1 MAGSLRNG
9 GESEHSAGMQEYD
22 QSPWP
27 LKAYKNLEF
36 LNSPEARQIRI
47 LCELEETERRF
58 RAENVEDTI
67 VMFGSARTLPLKEAQ
82 SAHDAVEARL
92 AKTKH
97 PTPADLEA
105 LRQAKARLKNAPY
118 YEQAAQLSE
127 ELTRW
132 SMSLPDKKRRFLVCS
147 GGGPGIMEAANR
159 GARRIGGASVGLGIS
174 LPFEQSLNKYIT
186 KDLQF
191 EFHYFFIRKYW
202 FIYLA
207 KALVVFPGG
216 FGTMD
221 ELFETLTLI
230 QTRKV
235 QKRMPIVLYG
245 AHFWKE
251 VINFEAFLDYGVI
264 SKTDLDLFR
273 VIDTVEEARDWII
286 QVLTE
291 EHLS

>member
-1 MAGSLRNG
+1 M
-9 GESEHSAGMQEYD
+9 ESS
-22 QSPWP
+22 SSTPWP
-27 LKAYKNLEF
+27 QKAYKNLEF

-58 RAENVEDTI
+58 REENVEDTI
-67 VMFGSARTLPLKEAQ
+67 VMFGSARTLPLEEARK
-82 SAHDAVEARL
+82 ALEAVEQRL
-92 AKTKH
+92 AKVKH
-97 PTPADLEA
+97 PTPADLEERR
-105 LRQAKARLKNAPY
+105 LARANLKNAPY
-118 YEQAAQLSE
+118 YDQAAQLSE

-132 SMSLPDKKRRFLVCS
+132 SMSLPDKRRRFLVCS

-159 GARRIGGASVGLGIS
+159 GAKRIGGASVGLGIS
-174 LPFEQSLNKYIT
+174 LPFEQSLNPYIT
-186 KDLQF
+186 HDLQF

-245 AHFWKE
+245 AAFWKDL
-251 VINFEAFLDYGVI
+251 INFEAFIEWGVI
-264 SKTDLDLFR
+264 SKSDLDLFR
-273 VIDTVEEARDWII
+273 IIDTVEEARDWII
-286 QVLTE
+286 EVLTE

>member
-1 MAGSLRNG
+1 M
-9 GESEHSAGMQEYD
+9 ESKSPL
-22 QSPWP
+22 PWP
-27 LKAYKNLEF
+27 QKAYKNLEF

-58 RAENVEDTI
+58 REENVEDTI
-67 VMFGSARTLPLKEAQ
+67 VMFGSARTLPLAEAQ
-82 SAHDAVEARL
+82 AAYDALQQRL
-92 AKTKH
+92 SKIEK
-97 PTPADLEA
+97 PTAEDLEE
-105 LRQAKARLKNAPY
+105 LRTAKANLKNAPY
-118 YEQAAQLSE
+118 YDHAAQLSE

-132 SMSLPDKKRRFLVCS
+132 SMTLPDKKRRFLVCS

-159 GARRIGGASVGLGIS
+159 GAKRIGGASVGLGIS
-174 LPFEQSLNKYIT
+174 LPFEQSLNPYIT
-186 KDLQF
+186 HDLQF

-235 QKRMPIVLYG
+235 QKKMPIVLFG
-245 AHFWKE
+245 AQFWKDI
-251 VINFEAFLDYGVI
+251 INFEAFLEWGVI
-264 SKTDLDLFR
+264 SKNDLQLFR
-273 VIDTVEEARDWII
+273 IIDSVEEARDWIVE
-286 QVLTE
+286 VLSE
-291 EHLS
+291 QHLS

>member
-1 MAGSLRNG
+1 MEPTSPA
-9 GESEHSAGMQEYD
+9 
-22 QSPWP
+22 PWP
-27 LKAYKNLEF
+27 QKAYKNLEF

-58 RAENVEDTI
+58 REENVEDTI
-67 VMFGSARTLPLKEAQ
+67 VMFGSARTLPLEEARK
-82 SAHDAVEARL
+82 ALEAVEARL
-92 AKTKH
+92 AKIPH

-105 LRQAKARLKNAPY
+105 LRLAKANLKNAPY
-118 YEQAAQLSE
+118 YDQAAQLSE

-132 SMSLPDKKRRFLVCS
+132 SMSLPDKRRRFLVCS

-159 GARRIGGASVGLGIS
+159 GAKRIGGASVGLGIS
-174 LPFEQSLNKYIT
+174 LPFEQSLNPYIT
-186 KDLQF
+186 HDLQF

-245 AHFWKE
+245 AAFWKDL
-251 VINFEAFLDYGVI
+251 INFEAFIEWGVI
-264 SKTDLDLFR
+264 SKSDLDLFR
-273 VIDTVEEARDWII
+273 IIDTVEEARDWII
-286 QVLTE
+286 EVLTE